1 MFKYIERNSVQFI
14 IVGVS
19 CFVTFLISVIF
30 NISKTGLYL
39 MPVLVAI
46 ITYCIPVVI
55 RDAKDIL
62 YSDKYDTDESVMSLE
77 DIQALEDVLD
87 QDILSL
93 NEEVKEVELTIIGC
107 DISKEHYDKSV
118 DSLHKIGAI

>member
-1 MFKYIERNSVQFI
+1 MFKYIERNSVQFT
-14 IVGVS
+14 IVGVN
-19 CFVTFLISVIF
+19 CFITFLISVIF

-87 QDILSL
+87 QDILSP
-93 NEEVKEVELTIIGC
+93 NEEVKEVER
-107 DISKEHYDKSV
+107 
-118 DSLHKIGAI
+118 

>member
-19 CFVTFLISVIF
+19 CFIAFLISVIF

-39 MPVLVAI
+39 IPVLAAI
-46 ITYCIPVVI
+46 ITYCVPVVI

-62 YSDKYDTDESVMSLE
+62 HSDKYDTDESVMSLE
-77 DIQALEDVLD
+77 DIQALEDVLG
-87 QDILSL
+87 QDILPL
-93 NEEVKEVELTIIGC
+93 NEEVKEVER
-107 DISKEHYDKSV
+107 
-118 DSLHKIGAI
+118 

>member
-19 CFVTFLISVIF
+19 CFITFLISVIF

-55 RDAKDIL
+55 RDAKD
-62 YSDKYDTDESVMSLE
+62 KYDTDESVMSLE

-93 NEEVKEVELTIIGC
+93 NEEVKEVER
-107 DISKEHYDKSV
+107 
-118 DSLHKIGAI
+118 

>member
-1 MFKYIERNSVQFI
+1 MFKYIERNSVQFT

-19 CFVTFLISVIF
+19 CFITFLMSVIF
-30 NISKTGLYL
+30 GISKTGLYL
-39 MPVLVAI
+39 IPVLVAI
-46 ITYCIPVVI
+46 ITYCAPIVI

-62 YSDKYDTDESVMSLE
+62 YSDEYDFDDDVMSLE

-93 NEEVKEVELTIIGC
+93 NENTKEVR
-107 DISKEHYDKSV
+107 Y
-118 DSLHKIGAI
+118 

>member
-1 MFKYIERNSVQFI
+1 MFKYIERNSVQFA

-19 CFVTFLISVIF
+19 CFITFLMSIIF

-39 MPVLVAI
+39 IPVLVAI
-46 ITYCIPVVI
+46 ITYCTPIVI

-62 YSDKYDTDESVMSLE
+62 CSDEYDFDDDVMSLE

-93 NEEVKEVELTIIGC
+93 NENTKEVRC
-107 DISKEHYDKSV
+107 
-118 DSLHKIGAI
+118 